1 MENVGIW
8 IDKKNA
14 FLIFLKDD
22 TIVLKQVISEVEDY
36 HPHGGSGTKM
46 KGGPQDVVQDDI
58 YLEREKNQLKNY
70 FKEIASRL
78 STAKNIVIFGP
89 SLTPKMLQQEL
100 KERFP
105 EIGKHVLDVI
115 KADSMTENQ
124 RIALVKKYFITHHL
138 SKK

>member
-14 FLIFLKDD
+14 FLIFLKDE

-36 HPHGGSGTKM
+36 HPHGGAGTKM
-46 KGGPQDVVQDDI
+46 KGGPQDVVQDDS
-58 YLEREKNQLKNY
+58 YLEREKNQLRNY
-70 FKEIASRL
+70 FKEVASRL

-89 SLTPKMLQQEL
+89 SMTPKKLQQEL
-100 KERFP
+100 KEKYP
-105 EIGKHVLDVI
+105 EIGKRVLDVL

-124 RIALVKKYFITHHL
+124 RIALIKNYFVSHHL
-138 SKK
+138 SKE

>member
-14 FLIFLKDD
+14 FLIFLKAD
-22 TIVLKQVISEVEDY
+22 TSILKEVISEIEDY
-36 HPHGGSGTKM
+36 HPHGGSGSKM
-46 KGGPQDVVQDDI
+46 KGGPQDVVQDDT
-58 YLEREKNQLKNY
+58 YLEREKNQLNNY
-70 FKEIASRL
+70 FKEVASLL

-89 SLTPKMLQQEL
+89 SLVPEKLQQEL

-124 RIALVKKYFITHHL
+124 RIALVKNYFITHRIL
-138 SKK
+138 